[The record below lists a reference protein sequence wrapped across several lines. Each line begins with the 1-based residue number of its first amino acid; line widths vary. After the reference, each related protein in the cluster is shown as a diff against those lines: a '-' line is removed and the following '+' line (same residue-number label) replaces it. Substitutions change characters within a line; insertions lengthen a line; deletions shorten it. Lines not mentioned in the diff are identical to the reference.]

1 MLQSFLMQ
9 SNIMRM
15 QRGDLMNAIKT
26 IMLNIS
32 SNQYKA
38 KYVIYN
44 KQTVL
49 NRLAPKYTKISS

>member
-49 NRLAPKYTKISS
+49 NRLAPKYTRISS